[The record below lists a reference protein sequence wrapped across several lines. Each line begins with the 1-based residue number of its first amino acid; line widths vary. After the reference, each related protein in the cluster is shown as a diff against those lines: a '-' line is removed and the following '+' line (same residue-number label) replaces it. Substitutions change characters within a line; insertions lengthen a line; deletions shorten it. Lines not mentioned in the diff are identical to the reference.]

1 VDTPLPRRRRAA
13 RTTIAR
19 RPLALVTGASS
30 GIGWA
35 IACEAARDG
44 HDLIVTARRGDRL
57 ADLAHTIAAHTPA
70 QVTILP
76 EDLSDRAGPERL
88 WAEIERRGLVVD
100 VLVNN
105 AGLGIGAPFV
115 QTEPQRLRDLL
126 EINVASPL
134 ALMRLA
140 LPGMLAR
147 RRGRISN
154 VASVAAFQPVPL
166 MAAYAAFKAF
176 VLSLSEAVGEEVR
189 DAGVTITAICPG
201 TTRTAFFAAAGYRT
215 PEDFTD
221 TAVAMSPEDVAA
233 IAWAGT
239 MAGAPLVVPGRANRA
254 VAVLGRLLPRRTLAR
269 AAMRVMAERR

>member
-1 VDTPLPRRRRAA
+1 
-13 RTTIAR
+13 
-19 RPLALVTGASS
+19 LALVTGASS

-57 ADLAHTIAAHTPA
+57 ADLARLIATQTSA

-88 WAEIERRGLVVD
+88 WTEIERRGLVVD

-105 AGLGIGAPFV
+105 AGFGIGAPFAE
-115 QTEPQRLRDLL
+115 TELQRLRDLL
-126 EINVASPL
+126 DINIAAPL

-147 RRGRISN
+147 RRGRIAN
-154 VASVAAFQPVPL
+154 VASMSAFQPVPL
-166 MAAYAAFKAF
+166 MAAYGVSKAF

-189 DAGVTITAICPG
+189 DTGVTITAICPG
-201 TTRTAFFAAAGYRT
+201 TTRTTFFDAAGYRK

-254 VAVLGRLLPRRTLAR
+254 IAVLGRLLPRRTLAR
-269 AAMRVMAERR
+269 AAMRVMAERH